1 MNPKVI
7 PLKLFLDIVPSSSV
21 DITHAMRGQPK
32 RLSRNYERDTL
43 ESHCISVVISFHSR
57 DVFCA
62 LAIFS
67 FGRAFVV
74 LCSFRCSLFGRLL
87 GFKEFNLSKLYC
99 CY

>member
-62 LAIFS
+62 FGQLFVRPGFRLFCARLAVHYLAVCLVS
-67 FGRAFVV
+67 RV
-74 LCSFRCSLFGRLL
+74 
-87 GFKEFNLSKLYC
+87 
-99 CY
+99 